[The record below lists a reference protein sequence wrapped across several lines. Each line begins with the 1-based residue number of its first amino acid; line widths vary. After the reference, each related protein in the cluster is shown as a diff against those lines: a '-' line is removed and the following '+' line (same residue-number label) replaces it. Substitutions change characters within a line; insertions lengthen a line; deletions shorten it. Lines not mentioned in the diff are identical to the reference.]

1 MRAVKRI
8 ESKRIIQV
16 KRVLWIVLFLNLGV
30 ALAKYIYGI
39 ISGSTAMQA
48 DGIHSVFDS
57 AGNVVGLIGISL
69 AIKPADHDHPY
80 GHFKFETYAS
90 LIIGI
95 LLLLAAAEVGSSA
108 IISLINNEFNA
119 IVTPLSFVVM
129 VATLIINISVSRY
142 ESICGKDLNSEILL
156 ADSKHTLSD
165 ALVSTGVIIGLVLM
179 QLGFAVADA
188 LMALVVMVAILV
200 TAVDVFKAGLQTLS
214 DKSRIPEEDIRA
226 IVSGISGVKKPHM
239 IRSRGTKDEV
249 YVDLHVLVDPNMT
262 VLESH
267 QLSDDIEIRINEA
280 FPQAKDILVH
290 VEPDDGLH

>member
-1 MRAVKRI
+1 MRAAKRI

-48 DGIHSVFDS
+48 DGIHSVFDL

-69 AIKPADHDHPY
+69 ATKPADHDHPY

-119 IVTPLSFVVM
+119 TVTPLSFVVM

-142 ESICGKDLNSEILL
+142 ESACGKNLNSEILV

-179 QLGFAVADA
+179 QLGFAAADA
-188 LMALVVMVAILV
+188 LMALVVMVAILL
-200 TAVDVFKAGLQTLS
+200 TAVDVFRAGLQTLS

-226 IVSGISGVKKPHM
+226 IVLGISGVKKPHM

>member
-1 MRAVKRI
+1 MRAAKRI

-69 AIKPADHDHPY
+69 ATKPADHDHPY

-119 IVTPLSFVVM
+119 TVTPLSFVVM

-142 ESICGKDLNSEILL
+142 ESACGKNLNSEILL

-179 QLGFAVADA
+179 QLGFAAADA
-188 LMALVVMVAILV
+188 LMALVVMVAILL
-200 TAVDVFKAGLQTLS
+200 TAVDVFRAGLQTLS

-226 IVSGISGVKKPHM
+226 IVLGISGVKKPHM

>member
-1 MRAVKRI
+1 MPAAKRI
-8 ESKRIIQV
+8 ESKRITQV

-30 ALAKYIYGI
+30 AFAKYTYGV

-69 AIKPADHDHPY
+69 ATKPADYNHPY

-95 LLLLAAAEVGSSA
+95 LLLIAAAEVGSSA

-119 IVTPLSFVVM
+119 TVTPVSFIVM
-129 VATLIINISVSRY
+129 IATLIINISVSHY
-142 ESICGKDLNSEILL
+142 EGRCGKNLNSEILL

-165 ALVSTGVIIGLVLM
+165 ALVSIGVIIGLVLM
-179 QLGFAVADA
+179 QLGFAMADA
-188 LMALVVMVAILV
+188 IMALIVMVAILI
-200 TAVDVFKAGLQTLS
+200 TAFDVFKTGLQTLS

-226 IVSGISGVKKPHM
+226 IVTQVPGVKKPHM

-267 QLSDDIEIRINEA
+267 QLSDDIETCINEA